1 MNPQPSHV
9 QLSYPTTVLQPQ
21 PEAHYQVDEDGGLRP
36 RERHLVRLHRVDVVS
51 VDQEVPGPEVGHLVA
66 GDQ

>member
-1 MNPQPSHV
+1 MNPQPSDE
-9 QLSYPTTVLQPQ
+9 QLSYLTTVLQPQ

-36 RERHLVRLHRVDVVS
+36 RERHLVRLHRVNVVS